1 MFELPIENNWGG
13 HGPKEMSLFP
23 GSLNTAG
30 GNVREGGPGNSGEE
44 EGHISQLLGQQKLV
58 WSCCLTFVSFSL
70 AFGGNGSRTPT
81 EPLKLCSACWAEWG
95 RGASL
100 L

>member
-30 GNVREGGPGNSGEE
+30 GNVREGGPGNSVLYSNKYSSKF
-44 EGHISQLLGQQKLV
+44 HIS
-58 WSCCLTFVSFSL
+58 S
-70 AFGGNGSRTPT
+70 
-81 EPLKLCSACWAEWG
+81 
-95 RGASL
+95 
-100 L
+100 